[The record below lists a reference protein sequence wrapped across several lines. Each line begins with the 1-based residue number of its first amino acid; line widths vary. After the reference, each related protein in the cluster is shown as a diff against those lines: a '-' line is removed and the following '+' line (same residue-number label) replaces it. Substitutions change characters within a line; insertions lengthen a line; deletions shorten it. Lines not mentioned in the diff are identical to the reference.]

1 MNDADFWQRCAD
13 ANCVVLP
20 VRAFRKWGPMR
31 GEGFIGLMFA
41 AVEFDG
47 EAAGPE
53 FYFGLEQ
60 HVAGFDKLHPTPEAA
75 LQAYIATKDQT
86 ARVDLAAATRALSS
100 ADWKPEGAV
109 VSGGGQ
115 RFVALT
121 NDGGKTWTPLRAIP
135 DDVAPDTRS
144 DKEAS

>member
-1 MNDADFWQRCAD
+1 MATDDPTLASALRALLSATEFVASNHDILSGTDAIACEKELRLARQGA
-13 ANCVVLP
+13 
-20 VRAFRKWGPMR
+20 
-31 GEGFIGLMFA
+31 
-41 AVEFDG
+41 
-47 EAAGPE
+47 
-53 FYFGLEQ
+53 EQ
-60 HVAGFDKLHPTPEAA
+60 A
-75 LQAYIATKDQT
+75 LQAYIAAKDQ
-86 ARVDLAAATRALSS
+86 AVRVDLAAATWPSLS

-144 DKEAS
+144 DKEAP